1 MLDGVLLAR
10 EYACRAVF
18 LKEDFFEHLSEPD
31 IPFPVEVPPRIRADL
46 HRLGTVVDGGLETGH
61 FRLDNA
67 YPAYLERKREL
78 LRRDPFRCRV
88 VSTDDEHGLRKALER
103 VRKLFASEY
112 PDLVKFEQDAQG
124 ETTTLAR
131 LGGWEG
137 PPFDAQSFIEHLADS
152 TALWMQEDFVIVH
165 GADEA
170 RAELLHVCFPS
181 RWSPR
186 EKIGRSFMAV
196 HEPVADNA
204 ALIAASRS
212 VARAMVT
219 RGPFVRFVW
228 SITTDPRL
236 EQHPEDAKLEPDDPV
251 YDDPD
256 ALALQTFFR
265 VERQTTFPMP
275 DLDRALFTI
284 RVYVQPLT
292 DAVRDPFR
300 RMLLAAAMREMSPAL
315 SDYKGYSRLREPI
328 LNWLSS

>member
-1 MLDGVLLAR
+1 MKENLL
-10 EYACRAVF
+10 ET
-18 LKEDFFEHLSEPD
+18 LNEPD

-46 HRLGTVVDGGLETGH
+46 HRLGTVVDGKLEVGH
-61 FRLDNA
+61 FRLDRA
-67 YPAYLERKREL
+67 YPDYLERKRAL

-88 VSTDDEHGLRKALER
+88 VSTDDEPGLFKALQR
-103 VRKLFASEY
+103 VRELFASEY
-112 PDLVKFEQDAQG
+112 PDLVKFERDDQG
-124 ETTTLAR
+124 ETTTLAA
-131 LGGWEG
+131 LGGWGG
-137 PPFDAQSFIEHLADS
+137 PPFDARSFVEHLADA
-152 TALWMQEDFVIVH
+152 TALWMQEDFVIVQ

-170 RAELLHVCFPS
+170 RAELIHVCFPS

-204 ALIAASRS
+204 ALIAASRN

-219 RGPFVRFVW
+219 GGPFVRFVW

-236 EQHPEDAKLEPDDPV
+236 EQHPEDAKLEPDDRV

-256 ALALQTFFR
+256 ALAAQTFFR

-292 DAVRDPFR
+292 DAVQDISR
-300 RMLLAAAMREMSPAL
+300 RNKLAAAMREMSPAL

-328 LNWLSS
+328 LKWLDS